1 MSIVLALP
9 KRCRCQRSLPT
20 VLTVLTIDPK
30 RTPLMGTEFD
40 ILEGVTMSH
49 VHPPDKL
56 DGFKKSD
63 LAALCIPD
71 GGHKVL
77 VHDN

>member
-1 MSIVLALP
+1 
-9 KRCRCQRSLPT
+9 
-20 VLTVLTIDPK
+20 
-30 RTPLMGTEFD
+30 MGTEFD

-77 VHDN
+77 VHDNRDDNDMGAAACGGGDDND

>member
-1 MSIVLALP
+1 
-9 KRCRCQRSLPT
+9 
-20 VLTVLTIDPK
+20 
-30 RTPLMGTEFD
+30 
-40 ILEGVTMSH
+40 MSH

-77 VHDN
+77 VHDNRDDNDMGAAACGGGDDND